1 MATFKAVI
9 KKGNKRADG
18 TWNVVIRFTHDTKV
32 RFIPTSMYVS
42 KKDITASYKIK
53 NTNIIDRSNDLIKA
67 YRERIN
73 ELNLEL
79 NGKATL
85 I

>member
-53 NTNIIDRSNDLIKA
+53 NTNIIDRATTLLRLTE
-67 YRERIN
+67 RE
-73 ELNLEL
+73 
-79 NGKATL
+79 
-85 I
+85 